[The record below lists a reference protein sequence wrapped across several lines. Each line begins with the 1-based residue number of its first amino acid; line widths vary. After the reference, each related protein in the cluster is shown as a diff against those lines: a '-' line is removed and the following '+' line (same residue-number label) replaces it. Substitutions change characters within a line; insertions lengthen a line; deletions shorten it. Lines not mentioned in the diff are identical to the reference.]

1 MRSFTNQ
8 MKRTILSL
16 ILLLAISAAY
26 AQPWTPPTG
35 HPSGGQWT
43 FFTAKAQIDG
53 VDMVAGDQ
61 LAVFDGATLVGAFT
75 LTQVCTEENMYSNQW
90 IAYEKLDVGGSAV
103 QGYTPGNAYTFK
115 AWRAS
120 TNTIFDNMSLT
131 WNTLVGNG
139 HEHTH
144 FPPANTYTWDYPQIG
159 FFDSPGTIQG
169 YVKKLA
175 DNTPIA
181 NATAKIVET
190 GQTATTDPAGFYQFG
205 TVIVGTYTLA
215 YSATGYGNDTVF
227 NVSVAANGTTNVP
240 DVLLT
245 TPPGSITGT
254 VSNSDGP
261 LAGASV
267 TANPGAFNTTTNG
280 SGVYTLSNLP
290 PGSYTVTASATYHA
304 NGNETVAVT
313 SNNTTTQNFLLTKTN
328 GSLQVTVKDG
338 VTNLPI
344 SGASVD
350 ITPGGSASTNASGI
364 ATFNNL
370 AAGNYSIEV
379 TDGGYL
385 TANGNATVNNG
396 YQTAASIFMISALP
410 TYPANYTAFPGGNP
424 NEPVW
429 TIYIREAFVGPDE
442 LLPFDAIAV
451 YDGATLVGVGYL
463 TEVASPANEFTNFV
477 SVFSELNNG
486 DPGYTVGNTFTIEAY
501 RYADQQLYSA
511 SVTLTD
517 PYATGAYVGSTFPN
531 GDNVFSFASLN
542 LGVTPGDI
550 DGTVT
555 DLFPNPI
562 EGASLTAVNTS
573 TMDEYFATTDF
584 AGAYEM
590 TGLPPGTYDITATAI
605 GFDPETVAGV
615 VVPNAGS
622 VTQNLALTPQ
632 ATQNQDIQLSTGYQF
647 VSTRMQAADM
657 DMDILVNG
665 IKPNLDFIKS
675 TAGSIFHEPV
685 PLNWV
690 NNIGDW
696 VVTEGYLFDM
706 TGADMLTITGHPVPQ
721 NTPIA
726 VSPGFQFIAY
736 LPDVSLDAQYA
747 MASILNDMEYLR
759 ASDGSY
765 LRKIGPTWVNNIGTM
780 NPGEG
785 YLLKMKPLKSTSA
798 YTLTYPAAVLA
809 TLTTTNASGITVD
822 EATIGG
828 NISAHGNAAITDRG
842 VYWGTDPDPITN
854 GAQVPLGTGSG
865 SFSHLLTGLNYNVTY
880 YFAAY
885 AVNVAGEAYGT
896 IKSFVPVEGPVINTT
911 QNNSYMTF
919 AAAIAAANDDDNL
932 VLDDDI
938 SEATVTIDKPLT
950 IDFGNYTL
958 TGDLQILNA
967 GAFTVNITGNAD
979 GIAEWDVTGTLTVN
993 SPGTAVNNSA
1003 EFQGASPSI
1012 YITTVGV
1019 FTEDGEGNWI
1029 EVDGSANGISIVVE
1043 PNGSVQ
1049 IDIEAGA
1056 IVASI
1061 VIDENA
1067 TGVAVNN
1074 EGTVESIENNADG
1087 TEINNNGTIEELEN
1101 TGEGVDYNGTLPD
1114 QTIGGPPSGYV
1125 LNENS
1130 GLLYNNIQ
1138 DAIDAA
1144 SANDVLIAGA
1154 GTYTGNLEINV
1165 SGLTLRSLVQHEAII
1180 QTVAGF
1186 NGGSG
1191 YGGITILADNVTLE
1205 GFRIEQDVAQAV
1217 VHTHNTNNAYIKD
1230 NAIFGLSNAAPR
1242 GIDVGFASA
1251 NSDGVIVE
1259 GNTFNDLYCGVY
1271 INRATDM
1278 LVDANTFED
1287 MGDGALVFDGSW
1299 YYGNINVMGNTATDA
1314 NYLLYFYGTQGPV
1327 TQSNNTLIN
1336 TLLNNLSIYNTT
1348 QGTSHATIQDAI
1360 DNATANDV
1368 IDVAAGTYTEN
1379 IALHTGVTLKGANA
1393 NLACGSRGTET
1404 IIAPAAGLPLNV
1416 TSDGVTINGFEI
1428 TAPDYQY
1435 AVLCS
1440 NTSDLYIVYNNI
1452 HNIGTYITNTNVHA
1466 IQYTVPNATSTN
1478 NVTVSDNCFDNIS
1491 SSALTGYS
1499 ASAIGFLQS
1508 TSTGDLTGL
1517 NIERNT
1523 INNVSTNNGQ
1533 WPTGKIAYGIQI
1545 NVGGSGSFLTTGK
1558 VVNAVIRG
1566 NTISNLSGHIA
1577 TGIGLEGNTEN
1588 ALVELNEVSNLSGTK
1603 WDAVSAGYDISGLKF
1618 EKNRYA
1624 SDVTVVYNKFMTN
1637 TYESNGTPN
1646 LGYAVSNYVTTT
1658 DGGIVNVSCNW
1669 FGTAVEAEIEHNLNL
1684 DGKILNKTGCQTDFI
1699 PYLVTDDID
1708 NPDCTGGL

>member
-8 MKRTILSL
+8 MKRTTLSL
-16 ILLLAISAAY
+16 IFLLAISSAF

-53 VDMVAGDQ
+53 VDMFAGDQ
-61 LAVFDGATLVGAFT
+61 LAIFDGATLVGAFT

-115 AWRAS
+115 AWKAS
-120 TNTIFDNMSLT
+120 SNTIFDNLT
-131 WNTLVGNG
+131 LSWNTLVGNG

-144 FPPANTYTWDYPQIG
+144 FPPANTYTWDYPQLG
-159 FFDSPGTIQG
+159 FVDSPGTIQG

-175 DNTPIA
+175 DNTPIQ

-190 GQTATTDPAGFYQFG
+190 GQTANTDPAGFYQFG
-205 TVIVGTYTLA
+205 TVIVGTYTMA
-215 YSATGYGNDTVF
+215 YSAAGYGNDTVF

-280 SGVYTLSNLP
+280 SGVYTLANLP
-290 PGSYTVTASATYHA
+290 PGSYTVTASASYHA

-313 SNNTTTQNFLLTKTN
+313 SSNTTTQNFLLTKTD

-344 SGASVD
+344 DGATVD

-370 AAGNYSIEV
+370 AAGSYGIEV
-379 TDGGYL
+379 AAGGYL

-396 YQTAASIFMISALP
+396 YQTATSIFMISSLP
-410 TYPANYTAFPGGNP
+410 TYPANYTAFPGGNA
-424 NEPVW
+424 NEAVW
-429 TIYIREAFVGPDE
+429 TIYIREAFVGSDP
-442 LLPFDAIAV
+442 LLPYDAIAV

-517 PYATGAYVGSTFPN
+517 PYATGAYIGSTFPS

-550 DGTVT
+550 VGTVT
-555 DLFPNPI
+555 DLIPDLI

-573 TMDEYFATTDF
+573 TLDEYYATTD
-584 AGAYEM
+584 ASGAYEM
-590 TGLPPGTYDITATAI
+590 TGLPPGTYDMIATAI

-615 VVPNAGS
+615 VVLNAGS
-622 VTQNLALTPQ
+622 VTQNFALTPQ
-632 ATQNQDIQLSTGYQF
+632 ATQDQDISLSTGYQF

-657 DMDILVNG
+657 DMDIQVNG
-665 IKPNLDFIKS
+665 IKANLDFIKN
-675 TAGSIFHEPV
+675 TAGSFFHQPV
-685 PLNWV
+685 PPNWV

-696 VVTEGYLFDM
+696 VVTEGYLFNM
-706 TGADMLTITGHPVPQ
+706 TGADVLTITGHPVPQ
-721 NTPIA
+721 NTPISVA
-726 VSPGFQFIAY
+726 PGFQFIAY

-747 MASILNDMEYLR
+747 MASILDDMEYVR

-785 YLLKMKPLKSTSA
+785 YLLKMKPLKSTNA

-809 TLTTTNASGITVD
+809 TLTTADASDITLD
-822 EATIGG
+822 EATIDG

-842 VYWGTDPDPITN
+842 VYWGTDPDPIAN
-854 GAQVPLGTGSG
+854 GTQVSLGAGTGS
-865 SFSHLLTGLNYNVTY
+865 FEHDLTGLNYDVTY

-885 AVNVAGEAYGT
+885 AVNVAGEAVGN
-896 IKSFVPVEGPVINTT
+896 IKSFVPLAGKVVNNT
-911 QNNSYMTF
+911 QVKSYDTF
-919 AAAIAAANDDDNL
+919 ADAIAAAAHDDAL
-932 VLDDDI
+932 VLIDDI
-938 SEATVTIDKPLT
+938 TEATVTIDKPLS
-950 IDFGNYTL
+950 IDFADFTL
-958 TGDLQILNA
+958 TGDVVIDNA
-967 GAFTVNITGNAD
+967 GAGTVNLTGNAD
-979 GIAEWDVTGTLTVN
+979 GTSEWDVTGTLTIN
-993 SPGTAVNNSA
+993 SAGTTVNNSA

-1012 YITTVGV
+1012 YITAVGV

-1029 EVDGSANGISIVVE
+1029 EVDGSAIGISIVVG

-1049 IDIEAGA
+1049 IDVEAGA
-1056 IVASI
+1056 NVASI

-1067 TGVAVNN
+1067 TGVVVNN

-1114 QTIGGPPSGYV
+1114 QTIGGPPNGYV
-1125 LNENS
+1125 LNENTE
-1130 GLLYNNIQ
+1130 LLYSSIQ
-1138 DAIDAA
+1138 DAIGAA
-1144 SANDVLIAGA
+1144 NANDVLIAGA
-1154 GTYTGNLEINV
+1154 GTYTENLTINIA
-1165 SGLTLRSLVQHEAII
+1165 LTLR
-1180 QTVAGF
+1180 
-1186 NGGSG
+1186 
-1191 YGGITILADNVTLE
+1191 
-1205 GFRIEQDVAQAV
+1205 
-1217 VHTHNTNNAYIKD
+1217 
-1230 NAIFGLSNAAPR
+1230 
-1242 GIDVGFASA
+1242 
-1251 NSDGVIVE
+1251 
-1259 GNTFNDLYCGVY
+1259 
-1271 INRATDM
+1271 
-1278 LVDANTFED
+1278 
-1287 MGDGALVFDGSW
+1287 
-1299 YYGNINVMGNTATDA
+1299 
-1314 NYLLYFYGTQGPV
+1314 
-1327 TQSNNTLIN
+1327 
-1336 TLLNNLSIYNTT
+1336 
-1348 QGTSHATIQDAI
+1348 
-1360 DNATANDV
+1360 
-1368 IDVAAGTYTEN
+1368 
-1379 IALHTGVTLKGANA
+1379 GANA
-1393 NLACGSRGTET
+1393 DIACDSRGPEST
-1404 IIAPAAGLPLNV
+1404 IAPAVGLPINV

-1435 AVLCS
+1435 AILGG
-1440 NTSDLYIVYNNI
+1440 NTSDFSIVYNKI
-1452 HNIGTYITNTNVHA
+1452 HDIGTSITNTNVHA
-1466 IQYTVPNATSTN
+1466 IQYTVANASSTS

-1508 TSTGDLTGL
+1508 TSTGVLTGL

-1523 INNVSTNNGQ
+1523 IDNVSTNTGQ

-1545 NVGGSGSFLTTGK
+1545 NVGGNSNFLTNGK
-1558 VVNAVIRG
+1558 VVNAVIRS

-1588 ALVELNEVSNLSGTK
+1588 TLVELNEVSNLSGTK
-1603 WDAVSAGYDISGLKF
+1603 WDAGSSGYDISGLKF

-1624 SDVTVVYNKFMTN
+1624 SDVTVVYNRFMTDTFEN
-1637 TYESNGTPN
+1637 NGTPN
-1646 LGYAVSNYVTTT
+1646 LGYAVSNYVSTA
-1658 DGGIVNVSCNW
+1658 DGGTVNVSCNW
-1669 FGTAVEAEIEHNLNL
+1669 FGTAVEAEIEHNVNL
-1684 DGKILNKTGCQTDFI
+1684 DGKILNKAGCQTDFI
-1699 PYLVTDDID
+1699 PFLVTDDID
-1708 NPDCTGGL
+1708 NPDCSGGL